1 MSQFYIKIMNGLLEP
16 KHCQA
21 MGESVWLYMWLQDK
35 CTSVNENGE
44 GKVLGNKPIVFER
57 DIETSLG
64 CSRFTYQRWIKKL
77 RAGGY
82 IKTIRTPVGL
92 TIIITKAKKY
102 ETKGSVK
109 NAHHQRSKSDD
120 TKSHITPKNKSDV
133 SKSHSDDTKSHVDDT
148 KSHIQYK
155 TKQGLNKTIQNTN
168 VLADGSGL
176 PPLPSYG
183 KPEINDLFD
192 FWAVTVGYNIESR
205 IQANRRAASTL
216 LKKYGQD
223 KLHRL
228 IEGVSMAQSDRYAPG
243 INDFS
248 QLQQKTNDLIAWGK
262 KKHSGVGS
270 KRGVKL

>member
-21 MGESVWLYMWLQDK
+21 MGESIWLYMWLQDK

-155 TKQGLNKTIQNTN
+155 TKQGLNKTIQNTK

-183 KPEINDLFD
+183 KPEINELFVY
-192 FWAVTVGYNIESR
+192 WAQQCEFNIESR
-205 IQANRRAASTL
+205 VEANRAAASNL
-216 LKKYGQD
+216 FKKYGTD
-223 KLHRL
+223 GVHSL
-228 IEGVSMAQSDRYAPG
+228 IEGVALTLSDQYAPS
-243 INDFS
+243 ITDFTD
-248 QLQQKTNDLIAWGK
+248 LQKKLPALLVWGRK
-262 KKHSGVGS
+262 KQNNMGGVEVIS
-270 KRGVKL
+270 